1 MITLKET
8 QAEML
13 NNPAQWRIPLMDFV
27 DDFRQEHNILALHEP
42 FSPGDPALDTLLA
55 STAESLCREMKITP
69 PAWLKSVPASPKAW
83 FVSEFDSLRAIALTE
98 SPLDFRVRKI
108 FVLENFL
115 SRA

>member
-8 QAEML
+8 HAAMM

-27 DDFRQEHNILALHEP
+27 DDFRQQPNLLSLQEP
-42 FSPGDPALDTLLA
+42 FSLGDPPLDALLA
-55 STAESLCREMKITP
+55 STAESLCREQNISP
-69 PAWLKSVPASPKAW
+69 PPWLESVPASPKAW
-83 FVSEFDSLRAIALTE
+83 FVSGFDSLRAIALAET
-98 SPLDFRVRKI
+98 PLDFRVRKI